1 MADGTALESPP
12 FSRLPPLLE
21 VPSQYGAHDYVP
33 ATYENISNFLK
44 SMPNN
49 APQRQVYRSHTAH
62 VLESVAK
69 MAEEV
74 LAA

>member
-44 SMPNN
+44 STPHN
-49 APQRQVYRSHTAH
+49 APQKQIYRSHTAH

-69 MAEEV
+69 MAEDV